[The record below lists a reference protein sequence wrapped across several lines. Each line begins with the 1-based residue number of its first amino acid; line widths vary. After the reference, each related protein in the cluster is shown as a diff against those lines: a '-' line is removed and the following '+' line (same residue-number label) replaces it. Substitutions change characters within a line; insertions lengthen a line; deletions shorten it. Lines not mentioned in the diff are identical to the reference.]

1 MFPFL
6 KYKKY
11 YFIFSGALLALS
23 IFLLA
28 YFGIDFG
35 IDFVG
40 GNMIRYEYKESRP
53 AMEEIAP
60 KLAPLGLRNFSFR
73 TMGEKGIIIKIKE
86 IDEKTK
92 SELYYLFSQD
102 ESVDIN
108 TWDFEKVGASVGK
121 ETERKAFVA
130 IGFSI
135 LAIVI
140 YVAWAFR
147 KIAGVIR
154 SWEYGLITII
164 ALIHDVLISFGVVV
178 LMNKFMGVEFSVPL
192 LTAILTILGYS
203 VNDSIVIFD
212 RMRENLFKTDGKFS
226 DIADKSLNQT
236 FSRSVNTTFTTI
248 LVLLAIFFFGGQ
260 GLRDFSLLLIVGMF
274 FGAYSS
280 IFIAMPLL
288 VWRYGKKQNHLTR

>member
-1 MFPFL
+1 
-6 KYKKY
+6 
-11 YFIFSGALLALS
+11 
-23 IFLLA
+23 
-28 YFGIDFG
+28 
-35 IDFVG
+35 
-40 GNMIRYEYKESRP
+40 MIRYEYKESRP

-60 KLAPLGLRNFSFR
+60 KLAPLGLKNFSFR
-73 TMGEKGIIIKIKE
+73 TMGEKGIIIKVKE

-121 ETERKAFVA
+121 ETERKAFIA

-147 KIAGVIR
+147 KIAGIIR

-164 ALIHDVLISFGVVV
+164 ALIHDVLISFGAVV
-178 LMNKFMGVEFSVPL
+178 LMNRFMGVEFSVPL

-212 RMRENLFKTDGKFS
+212 RMRENLFKIDGKFS

-236 FSRSVNTTFTTI
+236 FSRSVNTTLTTI

-260 GLRDFSLLLIVGMF
+260 GLRYFSLLLIVGMF

-288 VWRYGKKQNHLTR
+288 VWRYGKKTKSFDKEN